1 MTVAI
6 AAGGWYARTQKG
18 NFVSPTNWVS
28 FAQWVNLFKDVRL
41 IVPLTHANTPIDSW
55 LRIPDNIQVCGLDV
69 VGKGHMERHRKVR
82 QAATE
87 YLQGVEFLYARM
99 PAYEVYWV
107 FEVAAGLGIPMLV
120 ELHGDW
126 ESAARHAD
134 AGRNI
139 IRRLARPLRAHLARR
154 ATFKMTAYASAVVTI
169 GPVLADK
176 YVPKNKPCLVST
188 NHTVKEAEYN
198 SRKTYA
204 LNPVPRLL
212 FVGDLQERKGVRFL
226 FAALGQLKK
235 MDRNFEMVMIGSGPQ
250 EENLRRYAREH
261 DFEQNVQFTGQISSR
276 EILLQHY
283 RQADIFILPSVAG
296 EGVPRVIHEA
306 QSQGCPVIATDIGST
321 RWQLEDNCGI
331 VIPPGIADVLA
342 YKIIQV
348 LDDGGVRSRLS
359 INGFQRSLEFTYEKQ
374 GDKIANFVNKYVPVT
389 LLS

>member
-1 MTVAI
+1 
-6 AAGGWYARTQKG
+6 
-18 NFVSPTNWVS
+18 
-28 FAQWVNLFKDVRL
+28 
-41 IVPLTHANTPIDSW
+41 
-55 LRIPDNIQVCGLDV
+55 
-69 VGKGHMERHRKVR
+69 
-82 QAATE
+82 
-87 YLQGVEFLYARM
+87 
-99 PAYEVYWV
+99 
-107 FEVAAGLGIPMLV
+107 
-120 ELHGDW
+120 
-126 ESAARHAD
+126 
-134 AGRNI
+134 
-139 IRRLARPLRAHLARR
+139 
-154 ATFKMTAYASAVVTI
+154 
-169 GPVLADK
+169 
-176 YVPKNKPCLVST
+176 
-188 NHTVKEAEYN
+188 
-198 SRKTYA
+198 
-204 LNPVPRLL
+204 
-212 FVGDLQERKGVRFL
+212 
-226 FAALGQLKK
+226 
-235 MDRNFEMVMIGSGPQ
+235 MIGSGPQ